1 MEPMDPLESKGQ
13 VKLFLVHC
21 GFYDPEVGDG
31 VYESHVNFFVVA
43 EDFAEARMRVKKNPI
58 FLNKRMHID
67 GLQQVEA
74 IDGYRVNLDLD
85 KELDGRSQVLS
96 HRYNELLPKKS
107 PKGVP
112 IH

>member
-1 MEPMDPLESKGQ
+1 MR
-13 VKLFLVHC
+13 LFLVHC
-21 GFYDPEVGDG
+21 GFYDPSVGDG

-43 EDFAEARMRVKKNPI
+43 EDFSDARARAKQNPVFQGKK
-58 FLNKRMHID
+58 MHID
-67 GLQQVEA
+67 GLQQLDA

-85 KELDGRSQVLS
+85 KDLDGRSEVSS
-96 HRYNELLPKKS
+96 HRYNDLLPKKS